1 MENNCTLCLRF
12 NKNSLA
18 GSSRR
23 VGIRNRIIQT
33 ICVHIVSEKSLPG
46 GSVAVGVN
54 KATDCGVVI
63 SCLEIVQARFGV
75 VVVVTAIAERVC
87 GAHLE
92 PTVGRV
98 IHLKNVAP
106 SVVYIFDKT
115 TECVVVGS
123 VFRAP
128 DFNYIALK
136 ILLVKII
143 VSEVVHSDGASR
155 RVIEEIRGIALLCTG
170 KHRV

>member
-1 MENNCTLCLRF
+1 MRF

-23 VGIRNRIIQT
+23 AGIRNRIIQT

-46 GSVAVGVN
+46 GRKAVGVD
-54 KATDCGVVI
+54 KSTDCGVVI
-63 SCLEIVQARFGV
+63 SCLEIVQSRFV

-115 TECVVVGS
+115 TERRVRSAVI
-123 VFRAP
+123 RAP

-136 ILLVKII
+136 ILLVIII
-143 VSEVVHSDGASR
+143 VTEVVHSGGATR
-155 RVIEEIRGIALLCTG
+155 CVIEEIRGIALLCTG

>member
-33 ICVHIVSEKSLPG
+33 ICVHIVSEKSLTC
-46 GSVAVGVN
+46 GSQAVGVD

-63 SCLEIVQARFGV
+63 SCLEIVQSRFV

-87 GAHLE
+87 RADAIPAVRLVEHLRDIA
-92 PTVGRV
+92 PRV
-98 IHLKNVAP
+98 I
-106 SVVYIFDKT
+106 SIFDKQ
-115 TECVVVGS
+115 TEVMRRRT

-128 DFNYIALK
+128 DFNYIVLK
-136 ILLVKII
+136 ILLVIII
-143 VSEVVHSDGASR
+143 VTEVIHADGASR

-170 KHRV
+170 KHRL

>member
-33 ICVHIVSEKSLPG
+33 ICVHIVSEKSLTG
-46 GSVAVGVN
+46 GRKAVGVDE
-54 KATDCGVVI
+54 ATDCGVVI
-63 SCLEIVQARFGV
+63 ARLQVIKARLV

-87 GAHLE
+87 RAHLE

-98 IHLKNVAP
+98 IHLENVAP
-106 SVVYIFDKT
+106 RVIGIFDKP

-128 DFNYIALK
+128 DLNYIALK
-136 ILLVKII
+136 ILLVIII
-143 VSEVVHSDGASR
+143 VTEVIHADGTAR
-155 RVIEEIRGIALLCTG
+155 CVIEEIREIALLCTG

>member
-1 MENNCTLCLRF
+1 MHPLFEIQQKLFGWLFPTGRYTKSDYSNNMRTYCFRKVPARWT
-12 NKNSLA
+12 K
-18 GSSRR
+18 
-23 VGIRNRIIQT
+23 
-33 ICVHIVSEKSLPG
+33 
-46 GSVAVGVN
+46 AVGVD
-54 KATDCGVVI
+54 KSTDCGVVI
-63 SCLEIVQARFGV
+63 SCLEIVQSRFV

-115 TECVVVGS
+115 TERRVRSAVI
-123 VFRAP
+123 RAP

-136 ILLVKII
+136 ILLVIII
-143 VSEVVHSDGASR
+143 VTEVVHSGGATR
-155 RVIEEIRGIALLCTG
+155 CVIEEIRGIALLCTG